1 MNPNT
6 ATNTPSVDALDKL
19 KDIHLPSDV
28 PWWPL
33 APGWW
38 ILLAL
43 FFLMFA
49 LVIYLY
55 IRSQRPSHQEIII
68 EQALELLDEL
78 QEQSLN
84 PKALITELSA
94 LLRRSAISLYGREKV
109 ANLAG
114 EKWLLFLD
122 QYGATQA
129 FSNGVGQAF
138 ADQPYRADVIYKRQ
152 ALLALTQDWLKKQ
165 LIKTA
170 KKKENHYA

>member
-1 MNPNT
+1 MSPNT
-6 ATNTPSVDALDKL
+6 ATNTPPVDALDKL

-28 PWWPL
+28 SWWPL

-43 FFLMFA
+43 FFLIFA
-49 LVIYLY
+49 LFIYLY
-55 IRSQRPSHQEIII
+55 IRSQRQSRQEIII
-68 EQALELLDEL
+68 EQALQVFDNL
-78 QEQSLN
+78 QQQSLN

-94 LLRRSAISLYGREKV
+94 LLRRTAISLYGREKV

-138 ADQPYRADVIYKRQ
+138 ADQPYRPEVAYNQQ
-152 ALLALTQDWLKKQ
+152 ALLALTQNWLKKQ
-165 LIKTA
+165 LVKTA
-170 KKKENHYA
+170 EKKGNYHA